1 VNERKVILA
10 AFPQA
15 DGKIKYRPAI
25 VLCEMP
31 PYGDLLICGVS
42 SQLHHFVA
50 GFDELIAYTDSDFGA
65 SGLLNDSV
73 IRLGFLMTVSS
84 SHAAGSIG
92 SISQARHQR
101 LLRQLSVHLAKNL
114 R

>member
-1 VNERKVILA
+1 MNEGKIILA

-15 DGKIKYRPAI
+15 DGQIKYRPAI
-25 VLCEMP
+25 ALREMP

-42 SQLHHFVA
+42 SQLHQFVA
-50 GFDELIAYTDSDFGA
+50 GFDELIVYTDSDFGG

-101 LLRQLSVHLAKNL
+101 LLHRLSAHLARNL